1 MPPAQPGPLREDWIT
16 RAGHAGFYR
25 QAAHITDPNVA
36 IGPRPEADPEK
47 AAAWDH
53 AARALNLDT
62 AEHGTRAASR
72 AQLERDVHAY
82 AQAAEAAPPDMGR
95 QIDQHRRPPPNS
107 RGTPSSTRPPAATR
121 TPPSPA
127 PPPPGKPGSPTGSSP
142 PTRPA
147 PDGNATTN
155 PSGWPPAPPARNS
168 TAAASSP
175 HPNPASPTPKPPTT
189 GSRTPPSRPSPAP
202 ASRAASAHGG
212 SSSPPRPTRP
222 KPPSPPSAR
231 PPPKPDSPGH
241 PARRTCGPA
250 AEPRTTLQ
258 WQPEAGPDTAHV
270 DPAWW
275 AQIKAEQTAR
285 VQIAK
290 AARRETAARA
300 VPVTDAEIA
309 LYGTRHQ
316 DAGYAHPAGVPG
328 VPEPAADTEREPL
341 LAAPTEHHDP
351 SAHETS
357 SQYYARMQSY
367 ARWQPES
374 HPEATAGP
382 TAAPEAHPA
391 EPDLEP

>member
-1 MPPAQPGPLREDWIT
+1 MPPAQPGPLLDDWIT
-16 RAGHAGFYR
+16 RAGQAGFYR
-25 QAAHITDPNVA
+25 QAEHITDPNVA

-82 AQAAEAAPPDMGR
+82 AQAAEAAPPDMAARSTSTG
-95 QIDQHRRPPPNS
+95 RPPPSS
-107 RGTPSSTRPPAATR
+107 RGRPSSTRPPAATR

-127 PPPPGKPGSPTGSSP
+127 PPPPGKPGWPTSSSP
-142 PTRPA
+142 ATRPA
-147 PDGNATTN
+147 PGGNATTN

-175 HPNPASPTPKPPTT
+175 HPSPASPTPKPPTT
-189 GSRTPPSRPSPAP
+189 GSRTPPSRPSPATGEP
-202 ASRAASAHGG
+202 GSISAWWQQYTAQADKTEAAIAAEHQAATETGQPW
-212 SSSPPRPTRP
+212 PPRQP
-222 KPPSPPSAR
+222 
-231 PPPKPDSPGH
+231 H
-241 PARRTCGPA
+241 FGPA
-250 AEPRTTLQ
+250 PEPAAKPRTTLQ
-258 WQPEAGPDTAHV
+258 WQPEAGHDTAHV

-290 AARRETAARA
+290 AARHETAARA
-300 VPVTDAEIA
+300 IPVTDAEIA
-309 LYGTRHQ
+309 LYGTRH
-316 DAGYAHPAGVPG
+316 HE
-328 VPEPAADTEREPL
+328 PEHRRAEPEPL
-341 LAAPTEHHDP
+341 LAAPTEHDDP
-351 SAHETS
+351 GAHETS

-382 TAAPEAHPA
+382 ATAPEAHHA

>member
-1 MPPAQPGPLREDWIT
+1 M
-16 RAGHAGFYR
+16 
-25 QAAHITDPNVA
+25 
-36 IGPRPEADPEK
+36 
-47 AAAWDH
+47 
-53 AARALNLDT
+53 
-62 AEHGTRAASR
+62 
-72 AQLERDVHAY
+72 
-82 AQAAEAAPPDMGR
+82 
-95 QIDQHRRPPPNS
+95 
-107 RGTPSSTRPPAATR
+107 
-121 TPPSPA
+121 
-127 PPPPGKPGSPTGSSP
+127 
-142 PTRPA
+142 RPA

-155 PSGWPPAPPARNS
+155 PSGWPPALPARNS

-189 GSRTPPSRPSPAP
+189 GSRRRACRKSPPQSEPGSITAWWQQYT
-202 ASRAASAHGG
+202 AQADKTEAAIAAERQAATETGQPW
-212 SSSPPRPTRP
+212 PPRP
-222 KPPSPPSAR
+222 A
-231 PPPKPDSPGH
+231 
-241 PARRTCGPA
+241 ALGPA
-250 AEPRTTLQ
+250 PEPAAKPRTTLQ

-300 VPVTDAEIA
+300 IPVTDAEIA

-316 DAGYAHPAGVPG
+316 DAETRAA
-328 VPEPAADTEREPL
+328 EPEPL
-341 LAAPTEHHDP
+341 LAAPTEHDDP